1 MKSINELRQSLDM
14 TQKQFAEFTG
24 IPYRTI
30 QNWEGNVN
38 VCPLYVLAMLDTCIK
53 HKSIWYSEDFL
64 SEYAKE
70 KK

>member
-1 MKSINELRQSLDM
+1 MKSINELRQSLNL

-38 VCPLYVLAMLDTCIK
+38 TCPLYVLAMLDTCIK
-53 HKSIWYSEDFL
+53 NKGVWYSDKYL
-64 SEYAKE
+64 NEYAKE